1 MPPRKRARKVS
12 NEADTVKLETELEQL
27 TCEQLRQELLDIGE
41 NPGPIDLATKQV
53 LSAVA
58 QMITEWHNS
67 SYEPLKSHCMHRACF
82 AMFLAL

>member
-1 MPPRKRARKVS
+1 MS

-53 LSAVA
+53 FKFNYECGNFNIKSYFRCRAVDKILIWGCYNYFVDPA
-58 QMITEWHNS
+58 SWQL
-67 SYEPLKSHCMHRACF
+67 P
-82 AMFLAL
+82 

>member
-53 LSAVA
+53 
-58 QMITEWHNS
+58 
-67 SYEPLKSHCMHRACF
+67 CF
-82 AMFLAL
+82 VVIKN

>member
-1 MPPRKRARKVS
+1 MS

-53 LSAVA
+53 
-58 QMITEWHNS
+58 
-67 SYEPLKSHCMHRACF
+67 CF
-82 AMFLAL
+82 VVIKN

>member
-1 MPPRKRARKVS
+1 MS

-53 LSAVA
+53 SNLIMCVVK
-58 QMITEWHNS
+58 ITTGNYIKVISDGLWVIWFNLWTIET
-67 SYEPLKSHCMHRACF
+67 ELIVCVE
-82 AMFLAL
+82 

>member
-53 LSAVA
+53 FFMPNCGS
-58 QMITEWHNS
+58 
-67 SYEPLKSHCMHRACF
+67 
-82 AMFLAL
+82 